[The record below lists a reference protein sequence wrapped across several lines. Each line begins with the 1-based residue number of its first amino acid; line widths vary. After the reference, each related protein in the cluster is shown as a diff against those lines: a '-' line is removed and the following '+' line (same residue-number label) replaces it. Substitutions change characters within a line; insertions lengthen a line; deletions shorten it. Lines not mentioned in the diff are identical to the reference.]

1 MPLFSVIIPVYN
13 TRKYLRECINSTLKQ
28 KYQNFEIILIN
39 DNSTDGSKE
48 ICESYAN
55 NKKIKIVNNKK
66 NIGVGLSRNKGIS
79 IASGKYL
86 IFLDSDD
93 CLYQGCFEGL
103 EKVINK
109 GKKKVDVIITKF
121 LAEAPPY
128 SNDYLFKFE
137 KLFLKP
143 YKTEDL
149 ISHINK
155 INYQTNVC
163 WHYIVKKE
171 LITKNKLNFINA
183 KTNEDQEF
191 VTRLLCTMHTFSF
204 YRNKYYFHREAPGS
218 LSRSIDLKT
227 TQSFLL
233 ILNRLSQFFYKFN
246 WSKQKKKFIQ
256 FQIRTLIIKF
266 SCHLTIYKNKDL
278 YILLKFL
285 NRLNNFFEVLNYKDL
300 SFLKKK
306 IKNISDLLNYK
317 KKVIIKI
324 KKKAVDFKLKNKK
337 LFIYCANI
345 YGIVT
350 FNVLKQNNYNDIQLI
365 DDNKFLQSKKIHGI
379 RVNNSSILLKNLRN
393 NSSNAAIIISA
404 LTLKTFK
411 DISNKLQK
419 EGVKKKILIYNSF

>member
-137 KLFLKP
+137 KHFSKP
-143 YKTEDL
+143 YKTEDF

-163 WHYIVKKE
+163 WHYIIKKE

-183 KTNEDQEF
+183 KINEDQEF
-191 VTRLLCTMHTFSF
+191 VTRLLCVM
-204 YRNKYYFHREAPGS
+204 
-218 LSRSIDLKT
+218 
-227 TQSFLL
+227 
-233 ILNRLSQFFYKFN
+233 
-246 WSKQKKKFIQ
+246 
-256 FQIRTLIIKF
+256 
-266 SCHLTIYKNKDL
+266 
-278 YILLKFL
+278 
-285 NRLNNFFEVLNYKDL
+285 
-300 SFLKKK
+300 
-306 IKNISDLLNYK
+306 
-317 KKVIIKI
+317 
-324 KKKAVDFKLKNKK
+324 
-337 LFIYCANI
+337 
-345 YGIVT
+345 
-350 FNVLKQNNYNDIQLI
+350 
-365 DDNKFLQSKKIHGI
+365 
-379 RVNNSSILLKNLRN
+379 
-393 NSSNAAIIISA
+393 
-404 LTLKTFK
+404 
-411 DISNKLQK
+411 
-419 EGVKKKILIYNSF
+419 NSFIFL